1 MKHHLKM
8 AMIFVVLFPIG
19 CKDAAIDS
27 PIIPRPSPKA
37 DFDAIASRVIRNH
50 AEKLARNPE
59 DALVWKRYGN
69 VCLINGWPDE
79 AMVAYEQ
86 AEALGDSESIMMR
99 AHGLREM
106 DDSGAFSM
114 AEKYFQLTQDQE
126 CAESIAIWHY
136 EDGSLAKARSWLDK
150 SKNPSVRGSSLS
162 ILIEIQLGNF
172 DAAKEQTK
180 QLLERSNQ
188 PSVKAVAA
196 AVGQATQD
204 EELLSEFGEGGEKDL
219 IPVAPRLGKL
229 QPLARTELAD
239 VRRAIRLRANFQAEE
254 ALKRVAPILKQ
265 RPSHAFIQSMGAD
278 LERQTGMLKEAKSR
292 LDRVRADDNS
302 DYEFWLID
310 AAVHSEI
317 HQSDRSRANE
327 LVQAEASIQKA
338 LLLNPDIAEG
348 HQLRAVIYE
357 QQGNVLKAG
366 EHFRI
371 ASNITPKLKER
382 VRLISESLRCMAVA
396 GEVDRALDELDQLS
410 SQYGNEY
417 PEPRIESAIIA
428 ANAGKQSLFFRIF
441 DGLDTESKNQVGK
454 RVRDFPQREK

>member
-1 MKHHLKM
+1 M
-8 AMIFVVLFPIG
+8 
-19 CKDAAIDS
+19 
-27 PIIPRPSPKA
+27 
-37 DFDAIASRVIRNH
+37 
-50 AEKLARNPE
+50 
-59 DALVWKRYGN
+59 
-69 VCLINGWPDE
+69 
-79 AMVAYEQ
+79 
-86 AEALGDSESIMMR
+86 
-99 AHGLREM
+99 
-106 DDSGAFSM
+106 
-114 AEKYFQLTQDQE
+114 
-126 CAESIAIWHY
+126 
-136 EDGSLAKARSWLDK
+136 
-150 SKNPSVRGSSLS
+150 
-162 ILIEIQLGNF
+162 
-172 DAAKEQTK
+172 
-180 QLLERSNQ
+180 
-188 PSVKAVAA
+188 KAVAA

-204 EELLSEFGEGGEKDL
+204 EELLSKFGEGGEKDL

-239 VRRAIRLRANFQAEE
+239 VRRAIRLRTNFQAEE

-371 ASNITPKLKER
+371 ASDITPRRKER

-454 RVRDFPQREK
+454 RVKDFPQREK